1 MQNKE
6 FNISHIQIEKSYLRI
21 IWDNFFNF
29 LNLFLIGVSLILLF
43 VVGFETVLNLSFL
56 VVGLINTLVG
66 TI

>member
-1 MQNKE
+1 M
-6 FNISHIQIEKSYLRI
+6 EKSYLRI